1 MSVLDLEFPKETEI
15 KITMI
20 HLCKELN
27 RFSLIRYEYCG
38 FYNPVIVNL
47 ELEKTTYDPNKKWY
61 LWVYESFDLR
71 GDVYQ
76 LFFLPTIEIGP
87 EFNKNSSF
95 NKYSLKPVLY
105 GISVYA
111 FGRVSLDDLIKGNIN
126 INNIKFL

>member
-1 MSVLDLEFPKETEI
+1 MSVLDLEFPKETEV
-15 KITMI
+15 KITMV

-61 LWVYESFDLR
+61 LWVYESFDLG

-76 LFFLPTIEIGP
+76 LLFLPTIEVGS
-87 EFNKNSSF
+87 EF
-95 NKYSLKPVLY
+95 NKYSLKPALY
-105 GISVYA
+105 GINIYA